1 MLIGSKRKRRK
12 FENIS
17 IKINDSPLERVDH
30 CKYLGVEIDSDFTW
44 KPHINNVRTKI
55 LRNFHVLRRARP
67 FIDEPTALTLYNT
80 MIRPHFEY
88 CSTIWLKPNSGHIK
102 RLQILQNRAVRIVLK
117 VDCRHSRTDLFKRLQ
132 VDCLNASV
140 KKDLVTLVFKILNK
154 LFPDILSS
162 HLHLKVSNYSLRN
175 SAIKFI
181 LPKPKTNF
189 CKAST
194 IYIATQ
200 LFNQL
205 PEVIRT
211 ETRLSVFQKNIR
223 TIFLLEL

>member
-1 MLIGSKRKRRK
+1 
-12 FENIS
+12 
-17 IKINDSPLERVDH
+17 
-30 CKYLGVEIDSDFTW
+30 
-44 KPHINNVRTKI
+44 
-55 LRNFHVLRRARP
+55 
-67 FIDEPTALTLYNT
+67 

-102 RLQILQNRAVRIVLK
+102 RLQILQNRALRIVLK
-117 VDCRHSRTDLFKRLQ
+117 VDCRYSRTDLFKRLQ

-140 KKDLVTLVFKILNK
+140 KKDLVTLVFKILNH

-162 HLHLKVSNYSLRN
+162 QLHLKVSNYSLRN
-175 SAIKFI
+175 SAIKLK
-181 LPKPKTNF
+181 LPTPKTNF

-211 ETRLSVFQKNIR
+211 KTRLSLFQKNISS
-223 TIFLLEL
+223 IFLLEL